1 MSAKLFPQVRSWV
14 YLLAGAAWIA
24 SAQPPNDAA
33 APLAALQAEVRRL
46 AVELLQQRAEFIQWK
61 IDSIQVQFQQTQ
73 TERQRLAI
81 EREEIE
87 RELGEL
93 NQASTQNP
101 AAEDEER
108 KQELTTLKLPTL
120 LAREHAIT
128 AHETALAAALTAE
141 TKRLAQTSLELQART
156 AEPPRPK

>member
-1 MSAKLFPQVRSWV
+1 MSAKLFPRIQSWV

-24 SAQPPNDAA
+24 SAQRPNDAPTTIA
-33 APLAALQAEVRRL
+33 TLQAEVRRL

-61 IDSIQVQFQQTQ
+61 IDSIQVQLLQTQ

-93 NQASTQNP
+93 NQASTHNP

-108 KQELTTLKLPTL
+108 KQELTTLKLPAL
-120 LAREHAIT
+120 LAREQAVT
-128 AHETALAAALTAE
+128 AQETALAAALTAE

-156 AEPPRPK
+156 AEPHSPK